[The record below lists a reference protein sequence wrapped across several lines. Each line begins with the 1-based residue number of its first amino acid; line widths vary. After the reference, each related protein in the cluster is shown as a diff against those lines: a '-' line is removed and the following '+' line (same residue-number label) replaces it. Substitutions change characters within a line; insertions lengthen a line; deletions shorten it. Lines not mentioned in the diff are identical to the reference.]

1 VLFSD
6 TNFKLEWPSVELL
19 GQTSIAAV
27 HGKAHTRVRNCIT
40 NAINRPDALSR
51 IAALVQPRQVAA
63 LRSWAEMGKINTKV
77 ETEKVFN

>member
-1 VLFSD
+1 MGKPIHESAIVL
-6 TNFKLEWPSVELL
+6 P
-19 GQTSIAAV
+19 
-27 HGKAHTRVRNCIT
+27 

-77 ETEKVFN
+77 ETEKVSTPSFTLIRTPS